1 MAQALCS
8 GTGSAEVPGLDQ
20 SYLER
25 FVGLPIRQGKRD
37 VDVFRFPARRD
48 RVAVQQM
55 EIASKRAHN
64 EQLCAYRR
72 RHRFDVRQDAGV
84 NGKLTPLGK
93 VEQGI
98 AHRPSV
104 LFRCIEHRRLQ
115 VDRRRP
121 VRPEQCSRDLPCAR
135 LHPRTAF

>member
-48 RVAVQQM
+48 RVAIQQM

-64 EQLCAYRR
+64 EQLCAYCVLKRQSGS
-72 RHRFDVRQDAGV
+72 HRVLARDGSYRLKFGGEGGIRTRVRL
-84 NGKLTPLGK
+84 LT
-93 VEQGI
+93 
-98 AHRPSV
+98 
-104 LFRCIEHRRLQ
+104 
-115 VDRRRP
+115 
-121 VRPEQCSRDLPCAR
+121 
-135 LHPRTAF
+135 